1 MAEESL
7 RNLSNQELTE
17 NSFDHVI
24 IGGGPNGILLAK
36 RLIEGGRRVLLIEAG
51 GFSKT
56 EGLLTRENYKFSTPS
71 KIPVGIHTIGGGSTQ
86 WLGRVG
92 QFIPSDFVSHS
103 NRLTSWPIAN
113 EKLSEPFRKVFGLTT
128 DDEKLD
134 EEFLRD
140 HHELMK
146 LHESLPP
153 WMKLRLFRFSKLG
166 LYENIL
172 SELNQHENF
181 VLYSQTTCLEVMP
194 KTGFG
199 YSLDL
204 ISNNLEKTTKR
215 ISAEK
220 VVIAGGTLQSTALM
234 MKSRNLSIPAREKF
248 IGNYLMEHFDGFVG
262 SLIVRKKDSPILND
276 FLLNLDRTWRSN
288 NFGIA
293 FSLNDQLITE
303 QGLPNLHF
311 EVCKYKK
318 KFMFERH
325 TYVFSF
331 SESTRKIFHLIERLL
346 RKSVDPLQSVYDFLR
361 KQNRYTIWMKGEE
374 FPNFLSTLNL
384 SENIDSKGMQKVIYN
399 HKISEDTSIQV
410 RREIRMI
417 ENLFDQSRLG
427 NFRAYRHLM
436 NESSNF
442 YLNPNWHPMGTL
454 RMGRNENEGVC
465 DENLEVFNNP
475 GLFLLNAGVFPSGS
489 NQNPTS
495 MVMAL
500 GEKLGER
507 LLKLK

>member
-1 MAEESL
+1 MPNESL
-7 RNLSNQELTE
+7 RNLSNQEHAE

-36 RLIEGGRRVLLIEAG
+36 RLIEGGLRVLLIEAG
-51 GFSKT
+51 GFGKT
-56 EGLLTRENYKFSTPS
+56 EGLLTRENYQFSTPS

-92 QFIPSDFVSHS
+92 QFIPSDFISHS
-103 NRLTSWPIAN
+103 NRFTSWPIAH
-113 EKLSEPFRKVFGLTT
+113 EKLNEPFRKVFELTT
-128 DDEKLD
+128 NDEKLD

-140 HHELMK
+140 HQELMK
-146 LHESLPP
+146 LQESLPP
-153 WMKLRLFRFSKLG
+153 WMKLRLFRFSKLD
-166 LYENIL
+166 LYEKIL
-172 SELNQHENF
+172 SKLVQHENF
-181 VLYSQTTCLEVMP
+181 ILYSQTTCLEVLP
-194 KTGFG
+194 KNEFG
-199 YSLDL
+199 YLLDL
-204 ISNNLEKTTKR
+204 RSTNFEKTTKR
-215 ISAEK
+215 IRAKK

-234 MKSRNLSIPAREKF
+234 MKSKNLSIPAREKF

-262 SLIVRKKDSPILND
+262 ALMVRKKDLPILNN
-276 FLLNLDRTWRSN
+276 FLLNLDRTWKSN

-293 FSLNDQLITE
+293 FSLNDPLITAE
-303 QGLPNLHF
+303 GLPNLHF

-331 SESTRKIFHLIERLL
+331 SESTRKTFHLIERLL
-346 RKSVDPLQSVYDFLR
+346 RRSIDPLQSIYDFLR

-374 FPNFLSTLNL
+374 FPNFFSALTL
-384 SENIDSKGMQKVIYN
+384 SEKIDSKGMQKVIYN
-399 HKISEDTSIQV
+399 HKISDETSIQV
-410 RREIRMI
+410 RREIRLL
-417 ENLFDQSRLG
+417 EKLFAQSRLG
-427 NFRAYRHLM
+427 KFRAYRHLM
-436 NESSNF
+436 NEGSNF

-475 GLFLLNAGVFPSGS
+475 GLYLLNAGVFPSGS